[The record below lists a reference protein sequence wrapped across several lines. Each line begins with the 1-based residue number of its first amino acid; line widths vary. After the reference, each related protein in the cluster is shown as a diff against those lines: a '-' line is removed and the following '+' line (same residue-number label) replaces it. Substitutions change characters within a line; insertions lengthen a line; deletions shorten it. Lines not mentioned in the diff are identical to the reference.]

1 MLLALKHF
9 APDAVNCS
17 SILRQLLIR
26 ESIIIIFLFTPLV
39 AHAQADAPAPPVSPL
54 QTAMNNAREAARAN
68 DPDAAVAELQKLV
81 DAGFTGVALIT
92 GDKDL
97 DTLEGYEPY
106 DILIADMTV
115 AAYPCEY
122 DEQFSEFDFW
132 VGKWDVHVAS
142 GAVAGHNEITR
153 EQRSC
158 VLIENW
164 TSATGGG
171 GMSINYVDKIAGEW
185 VQVWNDASGGQINI
199 RGGMTEEGM
208 LLTGTIHDVASAQ
221 TKPFRGLWT
230 SLEDGRVR
238 QYFEQSDDDGET
250 WVPWFEGFYTRSVT
264 GHPE

>member
-1 MLLALKHF
+1 MINKVLIILL
-9 APDAVNCS
+9 
-17 SILRQLLIR
+17 LLIPAVV
-26 ESIIIIFLFTPLV
+26 L
-39 AHAQADAPAPPVSPL
+39 AQDAAPAPPVSPL
-54 QTAMNNAREAARAN
+54 QTAMTNARQAARAK
-68 DPDAAVAELQKLV
+68 DAYTAVAELQKMV

-106 DILIADMTV
+106 DILIAGMTV

-153 EQRSC
+153 EQRSY

-171 GMSINYVDKIAGEW
+171 GMSINYVDKINGEW
-185 VQVWNDASGGQINI
+185 VQIWNDASGSQINI
-199 RGGMTEEGM
+199 RGGITEEGM
-208 LLTGTIHDVASAQ
+208 LLTGTIHYVATGQ
-221 TKPFRGLWT
+221 TLPFRGLWT
-230 SLEDGRVR
+230 PLEDGRVR
-238 QYFEQSDDDGET
+238 QYFEHSNDGGES
-250 WVPWFEGFYTRSVT
+250 WVSWFEGFYSRA
-264 GHPE
+264 EE

>member
-1 MLLALKHF
+1 MINK
-9 APDAVNCS
+9 
-17 SILRQLLIR
+17 LLI
-26 ESIIIIFLFTPLV
+26 ILILFSPIV
-39 AHAQADAPAPPVSPL
+39 AHAQDDAPAPPVSPL
-54 QTAMNNAREAARAN
+54 QTTMNNAREAARAN
-68 DPDAAVAELQKLV
+68 DPDVAVAELQKLL
-81 DAGFTGVALIT
+81 DAGFTSVAFIT

-97 DTLEGYEPY
+97 AALAGYPAY
-106 DILIADMTV
+106 DKLIADMTL
-115 AAYPCEY
+115 AAYPCEH
-122 DEQFSEFDFW
+122 DGQFSEFDFW

-153 EQRSC
+153 EQHSC

-185 VQVWNDASGGQINI
+185 VQVWNDASGSQINI

-208 LLTGTIHDVASAQ
+208 LLTGTIHYVAIAQ

-230 SLEDGRVR
+230 PLEDGRVR
-238 QYFEQSDDDGET
+238 QYFEQMDDDGET
-250 WVPWFEGFYTRSVT
+250 WVPWFEGFYSRSET